1 MDKQSWKHGKEITS
15 EEEYNEQTSALAEEL
30 QRLYTPAQVAEI
42 AAQHMIYVDVLNSK
56 PPMDKGFHS
65 ISEHYRSLAEQN
77 HRLTLMFQTLV
88 RNASGI
94 IEMGV
99 DGALQRASK
108 KANDI
113 NHKINRERMA
123 GALQAWDESGLT
135 NMSEF
140 ARRNHIT
147 YGVTERVLCKWL
159 SEHEKAKRK
168 NAAKPL

>member
-30 QRLYTPAQVAEI
+30 QRIYTPSQVAEI

-65 ISEHYRSLAEQN
+65 INEHYRSLAEQN

-94 IEMGV
+94 IKMGV

-108 KANDI
+108 KATDSRYEI
-113 NHKINRERMA
+113 PRERVAKAMEEWEASPLINR
-123 GALQAWDESGLT
+123 
-135 NMSEF
+135 SEF
-140 ARRNHIT
+140 ARRKCAD
-147 YGVTERVLCKWL
+147 YGVTELTVKKWITKY
-159 SEHEKAKRK
+159 EKAKK
-168 NAAKPL
+168 SKDSNSE